1 MRFLAGVGGSACL
14 TIGTGVIADLFVA
27 SQRGK
32 AVAMYSMGILF
43 GPILGKHYT
52 ETAFRSRFLHSLG
65 PICGG
70 FIAQRAGWRWDMW
83 VVLIVAVLLT
93 AGLFVF
99 NREVILAPTGSRS
112 VDRERLT
119 QARQTTRSSS
129 PAKRCACEPSSN
141 APISRTS

>member
-32 AVAMYSMGILF
+32 AVAIYSMGILF
-43 GPILGKHYT
+43 GPILGKHHI
-52 ETAFRSRFLHSLG
+52 ETAFRSGFSHSIG

-83 VVLIVAVLLT
+83 VVLIVGVLLT
-93 AGLFVF
+93 TGLFVF
-99 NREVILAPTGSRS
+99 NREVNIGLDMTHSQWIGK
-112 VDRERLT
+112 D
-119 QARQTTRSSS
+119 
-129 PAKRCACEPSSN
+129 
-141 APISRTS
+141 